1 MSKQRNYIYLRRSAN
16 ICMQLI
22 FQAPTM
28 SRTTT
33 TENQTNRNVA
43 SASQKRF
50 PRPLAQPDPAQLS
63 QFILKSIANEGIEE
77 ELLLLLLLVWWLY
90 LMLLL
95 LLLMLMMALIT
106 MRQLWQV
113 ASVQVSDP
121 RLTTHAFPLRQ
132 SNVNA
137 WQHFL

>member
-33 TENQTNRNVA
+33 TTTTKNQTNRSMA

-50 PRPLAQPDPAQLS
+50 SRPLDKPDPAQLS

-77 ELLLLLLLVWWLY
+77 ESLLLLLLLLVWWLY

-113 ASVQVSDP
+113 ASVQV
-121 RLTTHAFPLRQ
+121 
-132 SNVNA
+132 
-137 WQHFL
+137 